1 MYLWCN
7 VVRSATERLCK
18 FAREDALL
26 THAKVGNFAMTVR
39 IKQYVVQFQIS
50 VTHSIEQ
57 TVAVTDEALRDSAA
71 GSCRTCHYAIV
82 FVYKLKLDTQL
93 VMVFS

>member
-7 VVRSATERLCK
+7 VVGSATERLCK

-26 THAKVGNFAMTVR
+26 THAKVGNFAMTVGV
-39 IKQYVVQFQIS
+39 KQYVVQFQIS

-57 TVAVTDEALRDSAA
+57 TVAVTDEARQPLTDSAA
-71 GSCRTCHYAIV
+71 GNYMSLHICLC
-82 FVYKLKLDTQL
+82 L
-93 VMVFS
+93 